1 MEKILIYRWNSNS
14 EQEFIDCVQ
23 KLGFRVITFE
33 QRLTDYHAD
42 ARFAQE
48 FLKVVHKEK
57 PDYVFSYDYFPLV
70 ASLCNMNHMPYLAWI
85 YDWPLYTLYSP
96 TIRYNTNY
104 IFCFD
109 AVGTEELLERGAA
122 NVYHLPLGVDVNR
135 RMQLIQTAT
144 ENQKEGFRGD
154 VSFVGSLYN
163 EEKNRF
169 RSLVLSDY
177 TRGYA
182 EGIIRAQLQVYGYHF
197 IPQILPEEI
206 VEEIQL
212 AGKLKLGEYFEWDEK
227 QLVADCISM
236 EITAREREML
246 IAHIADKYETYVY
259 TASPIPDG
267 FQGKAKLYLKGTVN
281 NETELPLVYAG
292 SKINLNISS
301 RTITSGIP
309 LRVLDVLAC
318 GGFLITNYQP
328 EIAEAFEDG
337 KELVMYTDQK
347 DCRDKVE
354 YYLAHGEERRI
365 IAANGRKA
373 VRERFELMEMIKRM
387 LEML

>member
-1 MEKILIYRWNSNS
+1 MKKILIYRWNSNS

-23 KLGFRVITFE
+23 KLGFQAITFE
-33 QRLTDYHAD
+33 QELTDYHVD
-42 ARFAQE
+42 AQFAQK
-48 FLKVVHKEK
+48 FLKIVHKEK
-57 PDYVFSYDYFPLV
+57 PDFAFSYDYFPLV
-70 ASLCNMNHMPYLAWI
+70 ASLCNMNDIPYLAWI

-109 AVGTEELLERGAA
+109 AAGTEELLERGAA
-122 NVYHLPLGVDVNR
+122 NVYHLPLGVDVDR
-135 RMQLIQTAT
+135 RMQLIQGTSK
-144 ENQKEGFRGD
+144 NRKDGFQSD

-169 RSLVLSDY
+169 RSMVLSDY
-177 TRGYA
+177 ARGYV
-182 EGIIRAQLQVYGYHF
+182 EGIICAQMQVYGYHF
-197 IPQILPEEI
+197 IPQILLKEI

-212 AGKLKLGEYFEWDEK
+212 AGKLKLGKYFEWDEK
-227 QLVADCISM
+227 QLVSDCISM
-236 EITAREREML
+236 EITAREREVL
-246 IAHIADKYETYVY
+246 LADIADEYETYVY
-259 TASPIPDG
+259 TASPIPNG
-267 FQGKAKLYLKGTVN
+267 FRKKSKLHLKGTVN
-281 NETELPLVYAG
+281 NETEVPLVYAA

-337 KELVMYTDQK
+337 RELVMYTDRR
-347 DCRDKVE
+347 DCLDKVQ
-354 YYLAHGEERRI
+354 YYLAHDEERRM

-373 VRERFELMEMIKRM
+373 VRGRFELAEIIKRM
-387 LEML
+387 LEVL

>member
-23 KLGFRVITFE
+23 KLGFQVITFE

-70 ASLCNMNHMPYLAWI
+70 ASLCNMNHMPYVAWI

-122 NVYHLPLGVDVNR
+122 NVYHLPLGVDVDR

-206 VEEIQL
+206 VEEVQL

-246 IAHIADKYETYVY
+246 LMDIADKCETYVY

-267 FQGKAKLYLKGTVN
+267 FQEKAKLHLKGTVN

-354 YYLAHGEERRI
+354 YYLAHSEERRI

-373 VRERFELMEMIKRM
+373 VQERFELMEMIKRM